1 MKKDKDI
8 FSLPSEWISEESK
21 QIVQSCREIVEKEIF
36 PVRLELDEDWKDH
49 KIYDGLLKKL
59 MLDFGWQC
67 APWPKEYGGF
77 ELDTVTYNLCQEE
90 MNRGDSGLAT
100 AADCGN
106 WAFLPILAPNP
117 NEVLIKKFAP
127 LACQTDKLFIGCA
140 AITDER
146 SGSDVENIDGTHGK
160 YISTTAELDGDEW
173 VINGHKLW
181 PTNSGGVADLFAVF
195 CTTNPGAE
203 DDEAFAI
210 IYVPADTPGV
220 TQGDPYQKAGMSGDK
235 NGDVWFENV
244 RVPKENRANPKPGD
258 DAIAG
263 RLFMN
268 AGNIGA
274 SAQALGIMRNCYE
287 LVKEWCDKR
296 VVGGKLLKEHSI
308 AAATLADIAM
318 MIEVC
323 RSDTYMKARMM
334 DNPEPYGIDPSGSEF
349 LAKTRANKLFVTDQ
363 MTILINKAMDL
374 MGSHGYAREG
384 HIEKHWRDS
393 KIISLWMGGRNLAK
407 LDIAR
412 YFYDCKTF

>member
-1 MKKDKDI
+1 MKTNKDI

-36 PVRLELDEDWKDH
+36 PVRDTLDEDWKDH
-49 KIYDGLLKKL
+49 KLYEPLLKKL

-77 ELDTVTYNLCQEE
+77 ELDTITYNLCQEE

-106 WAFLPILAPNP
+106 WAFLPILAPKP

-160 YISTTAELDGDEW
+160 YISTTAVLDGDEW

-195 CTTNPGAE
+195 CTTNPGVE
-203 DDEAFAI
+203 DDESFAI

-220 TQGDPYQKAGMSGDK
+220 KQGEAVLRDLASHPSTARFISTKLARHFIADDPPEQVIDRLSKVFPQSG
-235 NGDVWFENV
+235 GDCVFPNSTS
-244 RVPKENRANPKPGD
+244 
-258 DAIAG
+258 
-263 RLFMN
+263 F
-268 AGNIGA
+268 
-274 SAQALGIMRNCYE
+274 STT
-287 LVKEWCDKR
+287 
-296 VVGGKLLKEHSI
+296 LL
-308 AAATLADIAM
+308 ATIH
-318 MIEVC
+318 C
-323 RSDTYMKARMM
+323 
-334 DNPEPYGIDPSGSEF
+334 
-349 LAKTRANKLFVTDQ
+349 
-363 MTILINKAMDL
+363 
-374 MGSHGYAREG
+374 
-384 HIEKHWRDS
+384 
-393 KIISLWMGGRNLAK
+393 IISLSVDSFSFNSSIEL
-407 LDIAR
+407 
-412 YFYDCKTF
+412 YFS